1 MINTWNE
8 KIAFGEHI
16 ASVISLIVAYI
27 FNDNTNIKCMAIIDL
42 IQHIMQI
49 VRFVSFDFDLDYS
62 KTKNNLWFCILHS
75 FVNDFSRNAE
85 VTFSCFLILT
95 LYYAYKRPISYSKYY
110 KKYRGYIHMLIILFI
125 SSFIIFSLY
134 EPIFNKYTP
143 QEMEIRNNCHAAYR
157 YKSYQYILISPL
169 PNIIFIFPAMYCAIS
184 LIFTIKNS
192 SKNELEISQITKR
205 TYISFSRW
213 IKFLIIA
220 SILCIISII
229 YLFIDIKNGAIS
241 NINKVE
247 REKIDILYFFTAS
260 TGVLIMIFTLSRNQ
274 IRAKFNHDNNSI
286 VTDYSSYGKNS
297 YKNNNQF
304 DNFNF
309 SMNNSIHGRDNYVND
324 NGYTRNIND
333 LSLQNNMRMNGL
345 NKSIRD
351 SQISSF
357 SINNENAA
365 MNSPSMVYFK
375 NILTNK
381 NEKPILHNSGARITD
396 NGMMDNYSHYS
407 TSPSSHNNYM
417 SSPLAYNSYV
427 NDVGDGS
434 SGAGS
439 QYYPSNN
446 KRV

>member
-1 MINTWNE
+1 MIKRQWLLIFIYIFLFFFFFFFFYFFFFEINIFIHHANIYTFINT
-8 KIAFGEHI
+8 
-16 ASVISLIVAYI
+16 YI
-27 FNDNTNIKCMAIIDL
+27 
-42 IQHIMQI
+42 
-49 VRFVSFDFDLDYS
+49 
-62 KTKNNLWFCILHS
+62 
-75 FVNDFSRNAE
+75 
-85 VTFSCFLILT
+85 
-95 LYYAYKRPISYSKYY
+95 
-110 KKYRGYIHMLIILFI
+110 YI
-125 SSFIIFSLY
+125 
-134 EPIFNKYTP
+134 
-143 QEMEIRNNCHAAYR
+143 
-157 YKSYQYILISPL
+157 YKSIV
-169 PNIIFIFPAMYCAIS
+169 
-184 LIFTIKNS
+184 
-192 SKNELEISQITKR
+192 
-205 TYISFSRW
+205 
-213 IKFLIIA
+213 
-220 SILCIISII
+220 
-229 YLFIDIKNGAIS
+229 DIKNGAIS

-446 KRV
+446 KRVSNDNSTIIYYDDDHDHDTDIKHLLKNKK